1 MTLAPTTQLAAYS
14 LPLLA
19 AESTFQG
26 VQSSALG
33 EVLVVIAALLIIAKI
48 FWDAVDRVRGGVSQK
63 REVSFTQEAPTTAQF
78 RELQEEVRKV
88 DAERRTS
95 VANLHTKIDHLSE
108 RLDKRIDEI
117 PARTIQLLNETK
129 QLHGQ

>member
-1 MTLAPTTQLAAYS
+1 VTLAPTTQLAAYS

-19 AESTFQG
+19 VESTFQG

-48 FWDAVDRVRGGVSQK
+48 FWDAVDRVRGGASQK
-63 REVSFTQEAPTTAQF
+63 REVSFSNEYATVAQF
-78 RELQEEVRKV
+78 RELQEEVRKL

-95 VANLHTKIDHLSE
+95 VANLHVKIDHLSE